1 MGSVQGGV
9 EVSPT
14 DGATVARTSSVTWSG
29 VPARWQS
36 LDDSECHIVP
46 THIDTST
53 VGRSAVTS
61 DQRRL
66 ARLRLAAQLLG
77 AERAASPI
85 EAVRWML
92 ALQAQDLAG
101 VEWSVGLR
109 ATGATERDVQAAL
122 DAGDIVR
129 SWPMRG
135 TLHLVAAEDLPWML
149 GLTAS
154 RAIASAARRRA
165 ELGITEAETDRA
177 REIAIGAL
185 SGGRSLGRSALLG
198 SIEAGG
204 VSTAGQRGYHLLGF
218 LAQTGTLVMAGGEGR
233 GRTFALLDEWVT
245 EPRRLEP
252 DEALGELARRYFAS
266 HGPATV
272 ADLVRWS
279 GLTVRH
285 VRRGLEV
292 AGAALVTIEVE
303 EVAYHLAPETL
314 SAPVSTQ
321 RVLLLPGFDEYLL
334 GYRDRSAALAPEHS
348 DAIVPGG
355 NGMFKATIV
364 VDGDVVGTWSRRATS
379 REVVVE
385 PAPFDWLSAADSKA
399 LGVAAAQYG
408 RFLGRPARVT

>member
-1 MGSVQGGV
+1 
-9 EVSPT
+9 
-14 DGATVARTSSVTWSG
+14 
-29 VPARWQS
+29 
-36 LDDSECHIVP
+36 
-46 THIDTST
+46 
-53 VGRSAVTS
+53 
-61 DQRRL
+61 
-66 ARLRLAAQLLG
+66 
-77 AERAASPI
+77 
-85 EAVRWML
+85 ML

-109 ATGATERDVQAAL
+109 ATGATQRDVEAAL

-129 SWPMRG
+129 SWPIRG
-135 TLHLVAAEDLPWML
+135 TLHLIAAEDLPWML
-149 GLTAS
+149 ELTAS

-165 ELGITEAETDRA
+165 ELGITEAENDRA

-185 SGGRSLGRSALLG
+185 SGGRSLRRLALLG

-233 GRTFALLDEWVT
+233 GQTFALLDESVA

-314 SAPVSTQ
+314 SAPLPAR
-321 RVLLLPGFDEYLL
+321 RVLLLPGFDEYVL
-334 GYRDRSAALAPEHS
+334 GYRDRSAGLALEHA
-348 DAIVPGG
+348 DAVVPGG
-355 NGMFKATIV
+355 GMFKATIV
-364 VDGDVVGTWSRRATS
+364 VDGEVVGTWSRRATT

-385 PAPFDWLSAADSKA
+385 PAPFDQLSATDSDG
-399 LGVAAAQYG
+399 LGVAAEHYG
-408 RFLGRPARVT
+408 RFLGRPVRVTPPFGFPTKAATH